1 MNLRTTVFPLLVALL
16 AAATVAGDAAAQ
28 WRDREGRVVA
38 ETPSER
44 HDKGFGAMLRIA
56 TLAESE
62 RFHEEWYNTATDHA
76 PTLATT
82 DTAVRGDTV
91 SILILYAGCAPPD
104 ADEADIA
111 ARRVAC
117 PAMLDLRILAPDGS
131 EYGHPEETSLAQNQ
145 PAGPAGIVQLSP
157 VEVRIRFEPED
168 PLGVYR
174 IEARIDEPERDA
186 VLELSTSIE
195 LKADGSKE

>member
-1 MNLRTTVFPLLVALL
+1 MKPLLASPLLFAALL
-16 AAATVAGDAAAQ
+16 AATGAAAAQ
-28 WRDREGRVVA
+28 WRDREGRAVA
-38 ETPSER
+38 ETPSQRYE
-44 HDKGFGAMLRIA
+44 KGFGAMLRIA

-62 RFHEEWYNTATDHA
+62 RFHEEWYNTATEHA

-91 SILILYAGCAPPD
+91 SILILYAGCAPQG

-111 ARRVAC
+111 AGRIAC
-117 PAMLDLRILAPDGS
+117 PAMLDLRVFAPDGTV
-131 EYGHPEETSLAQNQ
+131 YAHPEEMPLAQDQ

-157 VEVRIRFEPED
+157 VEVRMQFEPQD

-174 IEARIDEPERDA
+174 VEARIDEPERDA